1 MNSKKRLIKV
11 VLVQV
16 FLLVLVALA
25 AEYGLRLV
33 KSIVRDGGTVT
44 LSRSSINSQADQEFG
59 WFAPR
64 GETVEYK
71 LSLIHI

>member
-59 WFAPR
+59 WFAP
-64 GETVEYK
+64 
-71 LSLIHI
+71 LSLIHISEPTRPY